1 VGFEHTISAGE
12 RPVAARL
19 LRSCLYDL
27 LTFEDE
33 GSTVSSKRRNRLIL
47 LSRVASENTKFSST
61 QLRELQKCLQ

>member
-1 VGFEHTISAGE
+1 
-12 RPVAARL
+12 
-19 LRSCLYDL
+19 